1 MLAAVVVVI
10 TLAALLALVDQVAAA
25 QAAQVALRLLLEQL
39 IQAEAVVAEVLHL
52 PLQERVGLAV
62 PALSFFLF
70 PVLAIPGQQP
80 GHRQPPPA
88 APTRFSPSRHQGATQ
103 HEPLRQSS
111 GWQGHPSHRR

>member
-10 TLAALLALVDQVAAA
+10 TLAALLALVDQVAGA

-39 IQAEAVVAEVLHL
+39 IRAEAVVAEVLRL

-70 PVLAIPGQQP
+70 QVLAILEQQLA
-80 GHRQPPPA
+80 RQQSLHQDQ
-88 APTRFSPSRHQGATQ
+88 TRF
-103 HEPLRQSS
+103 
-111 GWQGHPSHRR
+111 